1 MLKKYPSY
9 VKFLDDK
16 GKGNAPDRYL
26 IAVEQCLRNVAS
38 DNTLAKFPMGKYAMM
53 SYHEWIN
60 TKYWFKR
67 EAYIAAVRAYKG
79 MGCYRKYIAYDW
91 NDKVTRKQMAVTF
104 FVRHRKY
111 TNGEQKLDIPD
122 PAVWSQN
129 LTRHRKP
136 AAARVPDSDDES
148 EGLDSDG
155 LQSKT
160 YNSDTEMWE

>member
-1 MLKKYPSY
+1 
-9 VKFLDDK
+9 
-16 GKGNAPDRYL
+16 
-26 IAVEQCLRNVAS
+26 
-38 DNTLAKFPMGKYAMM
+38 
-53 SYHEWIN
+53 
-60 TKYWFKR
+60 
-67 EAYIAAVRAYKG
+67 
-79 MGCYRKYIAYDW
+79 
-91 NDKVTRKQMAVTF
+91 MAVTF

-136 AAARVPDSDDES
+136 AAAPVPDSDDES
-148 EGLDSDG
+148 EGLDSDE